1 MEFKPHDYQRHCI
14 DKIIEIPKLGLFL
27 DMGLGKTVTTLT
39 AVRELKYNRFA
50 VRKVLVIAPK
60 KVAEG
65 TWTKEKDKWDHT
77 KILRVSPV
85 LGSQAK
91 RIRALN
97 TPADIYIINR
107 ENVCW
112 LVDYYRNAW
121 PFDMVVVD

>member
-1 MEFKPHDYQRHCI
+1 MIFRPHGYQQYCI
-14 DKIIEIPKLGLFL
+14 NKILEIKNLGSCL

-39 AVRELKYNRFA
+39 AVKELKYNRFQ

-85 LGSQAK
+85 LGSQTK

-97 TPADIYIINR
+97 TPADILI
-107 ENVCW
+107 
-112 LVDYYRNAW
+112 
-121 PFDMVVVD
+121 P

>member
-1 MEFKPHDYQRHCI
+1 MVFRPHAYQQHCI
-14 DKIIEIPKLGLFL
+14 NKIIEIKKMGLFL

-39 AVRELKYNRFA
+39 AIKDLKYNRFL

-65 TWTKEKDKWDHT
+65 TWTREKDKWDHT
-77 KILRVSPV
+77 KMLRVSAV

-97 TPADIYIINR
+97 APADIYIVNR
-107 ENVCW
+107 ENVVW
-112 LVDYYRNAW
+112 LVD
-121 PFDMVVVD
+121 